1 MDQGG
6 LVCCDSWGR
15 KELDRTERLNW
26 TELKKCLSLYTNW
39 DIQNFIGEYFLIE
52 NKTSL
57 KDTECRC
64 KLRENL
70 PWVWLQG
77 PIVWN
82 CQFFPCWSLE
92 KLNAIIIKISIS
104 FFFKLNNL
112 ILKFIWKDKGQEIAK
127 TFLKNRV
134 RVTKSLKTPGYCG
147 KRKQTKHVYKKLQ
160 ECTFSSS
167 SG

>member
-1 MDQGG
+1 MS
-6 LVCCDSWGR
+6 LIARSNSVKLSV
-15 KELDRTERLNW
+15 LPMLIITEVECNHYQNLN
-26 TELKKCLSLYTNW
+26 
-39 DIQNFIGEYFLIE
+39 
-52 NKTSL
+52 
-57 KDTECRC
+57 
-64 KLRENL
+64 
-70 PWVWLQG
+70 
-77 PIVWN
+77 
-82 CQFFPCWSLE
+82 
-92 KLNAIIIKISIS
+92 II
-104 FFFKLNNL
+104 FFKLNNL